1 MSTYEKNRY
10 KELIALAKEKGIVI
24 DHNCPKSVVAMALR
38 YDSGLKVISLPPEDV
53 EPDGYV
59 IGPTVLEC
67 FAHEMGNF
75 VTDSFYPLYTPR
87 EGRIEPEEKAMAW
100 AIQFLMPLQEIL
112 SFISYDKRTK
122 QSFARHFG
130 VGEEFVEEAVDFYMS
145 AQKENSSQEPDDK
158 SESDADS
165 EEVAEIQ
172 VGQKVW
178 YIMALFRIGRTRT
191 QQIVSLDHLES
202 AIRGE
207 AEFYIAEKSAT
218 KSDSARIGKFIFLTK
233 EEGEAKLKEYREKI
247 GEGR

>member
-24 DHNCPKSVVAMALR
+24 DHNCPKSIVAMAVR
-38 YDSGLKVISLPPEDV
+38 CDNGLKVISLPPEDV

-112 SFISYDKRTK
+112 SFISYDKRIK
-122 QSFARHFG
+122 QGLARHFG
-130 VGEEFVEEAVDFYMS
+130 VGEEFVEEAVDFYRS
-145 AQKENSSQEPDDK
+145 VHEENVPQVQDVDREPDEAPK
-158 SESDADS
+158 DAT
-165 EEVAEIQ
+165 EIQ

-178 YIMALFRIGRTRT
+178 YIMALFRIGRMRT
-191 QQIVSLDHLES
+191 QQIVSLDHLKS

-233 EEGEAKLKEYREKI
+233 EEAEAKLKEYREKI

>member
-24 DHNCPKSVVAMALR
+24 DHNCPKSIVAMALR
-38 YDSGLKVISLPPEDV
+38 YDNGLQVISLPPEDV
-53 EPDGYV
+53 DPDGYV

-112 SFISYDKRTK
+112 SFISYDKRIK
-122 QSFARHFG
+122 QSLARHFG
-130 VGEEFVEEAVDFYMS
+130 VGEEFVEEAVDFYRS
-145 AQKENSSQEPDDK
+145 VHEENVPQVQDVDREPDEAPK
-158 SESDADS
+158 DAT
-165 EEVAEIQ
+165 EIQ

-233 EEGEAKLKEYREKI
+233 EEAEAKLKEYRERI